1 MPSGRAFAKRCL
13 VIAGIVSLLAIATLP
28 LLAAPPAAGGLWT
41 QTTETG
47 FLRGT
52 WSNVEVLPGGDIQL
66 SSNKTWSK
74 EGLVMDLG
82 PPSSP
87 DNSGARAASVMKDGT
102 TYRMWYTGY
111 DGARLR
117 GLYATSSDGLIWT
130 RRGVAINVLTAPYN
144 FDLIAGT
151 SVIKEGS
158 TYRMWFS
165 GGYWGGG
172 PFGELWARIYYAE
185 STDAVSWTIRGVA
198 FDLSPP
204 GSWDDHGLEL
214 PSVAHVGTG
223 LYYLYYIGWTG
234 GPVVRTGVATSTD
247 GLTFSRPINTP
258 FVDTGTPGGWES
270 VSTGTAA
277 TLPGTPFR
285 TWYTGTDGPR
295 ARLGLATSPDGI
307 RATKFPLNP
316 VLTEG
321 PPGAL
326 DDVGVTE
333 PALLVNGT
341 NVLLY
346 HTMLDGVALR
356 IGLARETQSFAS
368 TGWYDSAVFDSGSDG
383 TTWTMLNANGT
394 VDPSSVLV
402 LRTRSGNVPTPD
414 ASWSPLSPQATIGVS
429 SITSPRSRFLQ
440 VHVEFATANP
450 ATSPVLHE
458 FSV

>member
-41 QTTETG
+41 QTTETD

-165 GGYWGGG
+165 GGYWSGG

-185 STDAVSWTIRGVA
+185 STDAVS
-198 FDLSPP
+198 
-204 GSWDDHGLEL
+204 
-214 PSVAHVGTG
+214 
-223 LYYLYYIGWTG
+223 
-234 GPVVRTGVATSTD
+234 
-247 GLTFSRPINTP
+247 
-258 FVDTGTPGGWES
+258 
-270 VSTGTAA
+270 
-277 TLPGTPFR
+277 
-285 TWYTGTDGPR
+285 
-295 ARLGLATSPDGI
+295 
-307 RATKFPLNP
+307 
-316 VLTEG
+316 
-321 PPGAL
+321 PGASRTSS
-326 DDVGVTE
+326 V
-333 PALLVNGT
+333 
-341 NVLLY
+341 
-346 HTMLDGVALR
+346 
-356 IGLARETQSFAS
+356 
-368 TGWYDSAVFDSGSDG
+368 
-383 TTWTMLNANGT
+383 
-394 VDPSSVLV
+394 PSSVRATCRITPV
-402 LRTRSGNVPTPD
+402 TPCPTSAAAQCTSAEPSARRRTR
-414 ASWSPLSPQATIGVS
+414 AAQ
-429 SITSPRSRFLQ
+429 
-440 VHVEFATANP
+440 
-450 ATSPVLHE
+450 
-458 FSV
+458 